1 MLGIALFKN
10 TLANGKGS
18 KIMKNFKGMS
28 SVVLAAL
35 MLGGCAS
42 APVVEI
48 KPFDKSVSFEGN
60 YDES

>member
-1 MLGIALFKN
+1 
-10 TLANGKGS
+10 
-18 KIMKNFKGMS
+18 MKNFKGMS